1 MAEQKAR
8 PKWRLFKDAAA
19 PVAGPPPLA
28 YVLAFTLCV
37 ALGVWSA
44 DRYHS
49 VVLWPANGVL
59 LAALLLLHKRDA
71 LRVLGACFAINVLS
85 NVLRADPPLQ
95 IFLNAALNSGEAL
108 LAGLLARRFCGATMD
123 LRRPTRL
130 ARFAFMALAPAVAI
144 SAFIGVSCLPIPSLS
159 VYLLNMQYWF
169 TIEMLGYLCT
179 TPIILLMSRRK
190 SFAADGVPASHK
202 AALMAALVVVTTAV
216 FAQSFAPVMF
226 LVFLPLLA
234 ISFRLQPHWAAASV
248 LVVAVIASAF
258 SLNGIGPATLGH
270 MAPFWPQNIVV
281 IPVLNVLPVLHMF
294 LTAALVVSF
303 AASTILTERRML
315 ERRLHHRTGVAQAAR
330 AKAEA
335 AEQRV
340 THIAMHDPD
349 TGLFNRLGLEAATAE
364 MLDAR
369 GGRCVYVAA
378 LGIDRFSAVRTAIG
392 SSLASA
398 LIAETAQRIHGR
410 FPQASLARLS
420 AGTLGVAMR
429 ARSLDEASERFA
441 AVREAFTETV
451 AIGASRVDVRL
462 TVGLAAAPEHAQ
474 DARTLVERAQIA
486 LDQAY
491 LGKKDFAVFDAAA
504 ERVAAGGLTLL
515 SELREGM
522 ANGAVW
528 LAHQPKLD
536 LRSGEIKSVE
546 CLIRWTHPTQG
557 PIPPDAFIPLVE
569 ETGFIGALT
578 DWALD
583 RALQDQANLDTQGMH
598 VAVAVNISARNL
610 SEQGFA
616 DRLVATTLKRGADA
630 SRVTLEITETAVMGS
645 PEIALEN
652 LEELKRAGFSI
663 AIDDY
668 GSGMSSLAYLK
679 RIPADELKIDSA
691 FIRQLSANSHDALL
705 VRSTIDL
712 GHSLGL
718 RVVAEGVEEQAAL
731 DLLGLFGCD
740 VAQGYLIARPMPA
753 SILAETFAKKAATPV
768 QSAVA

>member
-8 PKWRLFKDAAA
+8 PRLRLFKDASA
-19 PVAGPPPLA
+19 PAAGPPWWT
-28 YVLAFTLCV
+28 YVLLFTLCV
-37 ALGVWSA
+37 ATGYWSVE
-44 DRYHS
+44 RYHS

-59 LAALLLLHKRDA
+59 LAAVLMLHKRDA
-71 LRVLGACFAINVLS
+71 LRVLAACLAINIAS
-85 NVLRADPPLQ
+85 NALRADPPLQ
-95 IFLNAALNSGEAL
+95 IFLNAALNQGEVL
-108 LAGLLARRFCGATMD
+108 LAALLARRFCGATLD

-130 ARFAFMALAPAVAI
+130 ARFAFLALAPAVAV
-144 SAFIGVSCLPIPSLS
+144 SAVIGVSFLPIPSLG
-159 VYLLNMQYWF
+159 VYLQNMQYWF

-179 TPIILLMSRRK
+179 TPILMLMARHKR
-190 SFAADGVPASHK
+190 FDRDDAPLWQK
-202 AALMAALVVVTTAV
+202 AALIGALAAVTTAV
-216 FAQSFAPVMF
+216 FMQTAAPVMF

-234 ISFRLQPHWAAASV
+234 VSFRLQPHWAAGGV

-270 MAPFWPQNIVV
+270 VAPLWPQNEAAL
-281 IPVLNVLPVLHMF
+281 PVLNVLPVLHLF
-294 LTAALVVSF
+294 LSATLIVAF

-315 ERRLHHRTGVAQAAR
+315 ERRLHHRTGVAQTAR

-335 AEQRV
+335 AERRV
-340 THIAMHDPD
+340 THIALHDSD
-349 TGLFNRLGLEAATAE
+349 TGLFNRLGLEAEVAG
-364 MLDAR
+364 MLEAR

-378 LGIDRFSAVRTAIG
+378 LGIDRFASVRTAIG
-392 SSLASA
+392 SSLSAA
-398 LIAETAQRIHGR
+398 LIAETAHRLAGR
-410 FPQASLARLS
+410 LPQVSIARLTS
-420 AGTLGVAMR
+420 GTLGVALR
-429 ARSLDEASERFA
+429 ARSIEEAEAKLAAARESFA
-441 AVREAFTETV
+441 EAI

-491 LGKKDFAVFDAAA
+491 LGKKEMAVFDAAA

-515 SELREGM
+515 SELRDGLS
-522 ANGAVW
+522 NGSVW

-536 LRSGEIKSVE
+536 LRSGEITSVE
-546 CLIRWTHPTQG
+546 CLIRWTHPEQG

-583 RALQDQANLDTQGMH
+583 RALEEQAWLDTQGMC

-616 DRLVATTLKRGADA
+616 DRLIATALKRAADP
-630 SRVTLEITETAVMGS
+630 SRVTLEITETAVIGS
-645 PEIALEN
+645 PEVALEN
-652 LEELKRAGFSI
+652 LEALKRAGFAI

-691 FIRQLSANSHDALL
+691 FIRQLTANSHDAVL

-718 RVVAEGVEEQAAL
+718 RVVAEGVEEQEAL

-740 VAQGYLIARPMPA
+740 IAQGYLIARPMPVT
-753 SILAETFAKKAATPV
+753 ILAETFAPKAAPKT